1 MTPNMLRA
9 LELQETK
16 RANRMNEDIKRK
28 SQDIDVENTNKQAGA
43 KIGSA
48 VIKALPTLIK
58 LMA

>member
-1 MTPNMLRA
+1 MLRA

-16 RANRMNEDIKRK
+16 RANKENESIKRK
-28 SQDIDVENTNKQAGA
+28 SQNIDIENKDKEVGA

-58 LMA
+58 LVA